1 MDSRRFFTTLAS
13 FALLLALGTVG
24 YRLIEGPQWTAL
36 DGLFMTVITL
46 ATVGYGEVH
55 PLSPAGRMF
64 TIVLLITGAGLMAY
78 TVTALGQF
86 VVEGKL
92 RELWGKRRMK
102 DRILGFKHHYIVCG
116 AGNTGLVVIHNL
128 RAKQIPVVVIDSNP
142 KVVEELLEQ
151 EIPAIE
157 GDATADETLI
167 SAGLKAASGLVTAL
181 PYDADNV
188 FVTLTAKGINPEV
201 FVVSTADAI
210 ESVQKLKRAG
220 SNYVVTPAVIAGAR
234 MASVLIRPS
243 VVDFVD
249 ATMAGDDQ
257 GLQMEEFR
265 IREASFLAQ
274 KALKDADLRRRSGAI
289 IVSVRRGDRTTI
301 NPEPNFV
308 FDPGDILVALGTS
321 EQVARIGELASQ
333 PEKA

>member
-1 MDSRRFFTTLAS
+1 MLFVILLGFGTL
-13 FALLLALGTVG
+13 G
-24 YRLIEGPQWTAL
+24 YRIIEGPHWSAL

-55 PLSPAGRMF
+55 PLSPAGRVF
-64 TIVLLITGAGLMAY
+64 TILLLITGAGLMAY

-102 DRILGFKHHYIVCG
+102 DRILALKHHYIVCG

-128 RAKQIPVVVIDSNP
+128 QTKQIPLVVIDSNP
-142 KVVEELLEQ
+142 KVVEELVEQ
-151 EIPAIE
+151 QIPAIE

-167 SAGLKAASGLVTAL
+167 DAGLKHASGLVTAL

-188 FVTLTAKGINPEV
+188 FVTLTAKGINPDV
-201 FVVSTADAI
+201 FVVSTAEAV

-220 SNYVVTPAVIAGAR
+220 SNYVVTPAIIAGAR
-234 MASVLIRPS
+234 MAAVLMRPS

-257 GLQMEEFR
+257 GLQMEEFK
-265 IREASFLAQ
+265 IRDDSFLAQ
-274 KALKDADLRRRSGAI
+274 KALKDADLRKRSGAI
-289 IVSVRRGDRTTI
+289 IVSVRRGDKTMI
-301 NPEPNFV
+301 NPEPNYV
-308 FDPGDILVALGTS
+308 FETNDILVALGTV
-321 EQVARIGELASQ
+321 EQVTRIGELATL
-333 PEKA
+333 PDKA

>member
-1 MDSRRFFTTLAS
+1 MENRRFLATLAL
-13 FALLLALGTVG
+13 FIILLGFGTLG
-24 YRLIEGPQWTAL
+24 YRLIEGPQWSAL

-55 PLSPAGRMF
+55 PLSPAGRVF
-64 TIVLLITGAGLMAY
+64 TILLLITGAGLMAY

-102 DRILGFKHHYIVCG
+102 DRIQALKHHFIVCG

-128 RAKQIPVVVIDSNP
+128 LSKQIPLVVIDSNP
-142 KVVEELLEQ
+142 KVIEELLEQ
-151 EIPAIE
+151 QIPAIE
-157 GDATADETLI
+157 GDATADEILI
-167 SAGLKAASGLVTAL
+167 DAGLKQASGLVTAL
-181 PYDADNV
+181 PHDADNV

-201 FVVSTADAI
+201 FVVSTADAV
-210 ESVQKLKRAG
+210 ESAPKLKRAG

-234 MASVLIRPS
+234 MAAVLMRPS
-243 VVDFVD
+243 VVDFLD

-265 IREASFLAQ
+265 IKQESFLSQ

-289 IVSVRRGDRTTI
+289 IVSVRRGDKTMI
-301 NPEPNFV
+301 NPEPNYV
-308 FDPGDILVALGTS
+308 FEAGDILVALGTL
-321 EQVARIGELASQ
+321 EQVTKIGELATNS
-333 PEKA
+333 